1 MLKESLATLET
12 SHRIWGVSSES
23 LVLYL
28 ADKTLSTNTINLFK
42 KLETI
47 RTNSVKDDDHFLR
60 AHAWLSEYLG
70 LCKKG
75 IVTPLGL
82 LSISSPRPTEV
93 VRVRLL
99 DSMPPLRRLL
109 MYAVSKDIKEMPYS
123 EFEGFLPDETALYA
137 KLFSSFGIL
146 RLKGRFPDPELL
158 FDISRVNNM
167 IPNRDLPRDEGNWV
181 VAKTIVGSILQLN
194 QYEVLDVVTTRLLDS
209 LGVSYKVT
217 DSAVDIFEV
226 LSHLGYPVE
235 AIANAIF
242 SHLEELRGLLKAAL
256 DQVGKEMDELSRH
269 LTQDSGMRSGD
280 VRPFNLDLSQ
290 EAHALGVDAEGL
302 RNQLLKI
309 VRLNNR
315 FGRLLTSYIP
325 VVFQTSLDSSTNL
338 LTNVFG
344 QHVSIGNPY
353 TRIDQLFGVDSDG
366 SLEIDYANFALR
378 QYHHFAADMEL
389 LTSITRERTSG
400 ENLLTAS
407 VRSGV
412 SQVVDGLLDQFV
424 ASKVFPHNFVY
435 TLPNP
440 EALGEETIEKYID
453 GNAPLEHEISKISGE
468 WPLLKTDNEISY
480 VNATDRL
487 LSLGLERELKV
498 QELRIMT
505 PYIDYELSKY
515 VAMIRRLIAKGF
527 KVMIVSRLDPSPRSW
542 KTLQESFLK
551 GLGEKS
557 KSVEYRTFT
566 RFKEYRSA
574 AQLKKL
580 GEHSKK
586 EFGVHA
592 KLLIIG
598 GPSEGAALLGSANLL
613 ENSYNWNPEC
623 GVFTEDPEFIKS
635 AKTFFD
641 FVWDLSAGDNYN
653 LGRLAKIPK
662 GPFIPHAYYS

>member
-1 MLKESLATLET
+1 MLVSRLLKESLATLET
-12 SHRIWGVSSES
+12 PHDIWGVSSES
-23 LVLYL
+23 IVLYL
-28 ADKTLSTNTINLFK
+28 ADMTLGTDTINLFK
-42 KLETI
+42 KLEII

-60 AHAWLSEYLG
+60 ANAWLSDYLG
-70 LCKKG
+70 LCKRG
-75 IVTPLGL
+75 NVTPLGL
-82 LSISSPRPTEV
+82 LSISSPRPTEI

-99 DSMPPLRRLL
+99 DSMPTLRRLL
-109 MYAVSKDIKEMPYS
+109 MYAISKDIKEMKYS
-123 EFEGFLPDETALYA
+123 EFEGFLPDETALCA
-137 KLFSSFGIL
+137 KLLSSIGIL

-158 FDISRVNNM
+158 FDFGRVKSM
-167 IPNRDLPRDEGNWV
+167 IPNRDLQRDEGNWV
-181 VAKTIVGSILQLN
+181 VARSIIGSILQLN
-194 QYEVLDVVTTRLLDS
+194 QQEVLDEVTTRLLGS
-209 LGVSYKVT
+209 LGMSYKVT
-217 DSAVDIFEV
+217 DSAADISEV

-242 SHLEELRGLLKAAL
+242 SHLEELRSLLKATL
-256 DQVGKEMDELSRH
+256 DQWGKEMDDLSHH
-269 LTQDSGMRSGD
+269 LTQDSGRRSGD
-280 VRPFNLDLSQ
+280 VQPFDPDLSR
-290 EAHALGVDAEGL
+290 EAHALGVEAEDL
-302 RNQLLKI
+302 RSQFLRI

-325 VVFQTSLDSSTNL
+325 TVFQISLDSSASL
-338 LTNVFG
+338 LTSVFG
-344 QHVSIGNPY
+344 QHVSIGTPY
-353 TRIDQLFGVDSDG
+353 TRIDQVFDVDSDA
-366 SLEIDYANFALR
+366 SLEIDYANFALG
-378 QYHHFAADMEL
+378 QYHQFAADAEL
-389 LTSITRERTSG
+389 VKRVMTEGVGG
-400 ENLLTAS
+400 ENVLAAS
-407 VRSGV
+407 VRRGV

-424 ASKVFPHNFVY
+424 ASRVSPHNFVF

-440 EALGEETIEKYID
+440 EALGEETVEKYVD
-453 GNAPLEHEISKISGE
+453 GNVPLEHEMGRLSGE
-468 WPLLKTDNEISY
+468 WPLLKTNNEISY

-527 KVMIVSRLDPSPRSW
+527 KVMIVSRLDPTPRSW

-557 KSVEYRTFT
+557 QSVQYRTFT
-566 RFKEYRSA
+566 RYKEFRSA
-574 AQLKKL
+574 SQLRKL
-580 GEHSKK
+580 GERSKK

-598 GPSEGAALLGSANLL
+598 GPSEGAVLLGSANLL

-641 FVWDLSAGDNYN
+641 FVWDLVVC
-653 LGRLAKIPK
+653 L
-662 GPFIPHAYYS
+662 